1 MTQVRLKVFESLE
14 DRGRWRVRVNLGVLR
29 RLGVVPGGVVEV
41 VGGRRTAAFAWPANV
56 GGDVVG
62 LSDVVLRNAGVRVGD
77 FVVLRKAVVKEAVSV
92 KLAPVDRTVPVDE
105 GFVNYVR
112 RRLLDYP
119 LTIGDIVPVPV
130 LGEPIMFK
138 VVSTDPHGIVAVT
151 SKTNVVVYEKPLEEG
166 LARLVAN
173 LLKEQGYNVLHVGLL
188 EDGADVVAEKQKVK
202 LIAKIV
208 REETRDAKTNFY
220 IALGKLLMLMK
231 DPNAEYALVLTEN
244 KHVKLTKNIPEE
256 IKQKLRLRFLMLEKK
271 YVVREVK

>member
-1 MTQVRLKVFESLE
+1 MTQVRLRVFESLE

-231 DPNAEYALVLTEN
+231 DPNAEYALVLTE
-244 KHVKLTKNIPEE
+244 KEHVKLTKNIPEE

>member
-1 MTQVRLKVFESLE
+1 MYAHAKVG
-14 DRGRWRVRVNLGVLR
+14 DYVVLR
-29 RLGVVPGGVVEV
+29 RAEV
-41 VGGRRTAAFAWPANV
+41 V
-56 GGDVVG
+56 
-62 LSDVVLRNAGVRVGD
+62 
-77 FVVLRKAVVKEAVSV
+77 EAVSV
-92 KLAPVDRTVPVDE
+92 KLTPVDRAVSVDE

-119 LTIGDIVPVPV
+119 LTVGDVVPVPV
-130 LGEPIMFK
+130 LGEPIMFR
-138 VVSTDPHGIVAVT
+138 VVSTDPHGIVVVT
-151 SKTNVVVYEKPLEEG
+151 SKTNVVVYERPLEEG

-188 EDGADVVAEKQKVK
+188 EDGADVVAEKQGVK

-231 DPNAEYALVLTEN
+231 DPNAEYALVLTE
-244 KHVKLTKNIPEE
+244 KEHVKLTKNIPEE
-256 IKQKLRLRFLMLEKK
+256 IKQKLKLRFLMLEKK